1 MRMWGQ
7 EESDDAYVAYSDD
20 RKDTVEEIGFR
31 LDANK
36 AAPELVHRICLLAR
50 QLRCV
55 FMTAEYEILLPDEA
69 MVLAAFNHSTAKRF
83 VENPAST
90 LLGLN
95 REKIRERANYLMW
108 DAKKEPP
115 K

>member
-1 MRMWGQ
+1 MGMWGQ
-7 EESDDAYVAYSDD
+7 EESDDACVAYSDE

-36 AAPELVHRICLLAR
+36 ASPQLVHQICLLAR

-55 FMTAEYEILLPDEA
+55 LMTAEYEILIPDEA
-69 MVLAAFNHSTAKRF
+69 MVLAAFNHSTARRF
-83 VENPAST
+83 VENPVST

-95 REKIRERANYLMW
+95 LEKIRERANYLMR
-108 DAKKEPP
+108 DTKKEPP